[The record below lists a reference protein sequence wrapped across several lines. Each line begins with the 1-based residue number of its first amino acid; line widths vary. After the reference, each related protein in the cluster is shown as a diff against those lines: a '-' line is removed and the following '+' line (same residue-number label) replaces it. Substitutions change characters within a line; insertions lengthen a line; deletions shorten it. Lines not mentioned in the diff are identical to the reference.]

1 MEDCDIVELY
11 KNRSERAIDETKKK
25 YGQYCR
31 YIIKR
36 IVFVDED
43 VDEVENDVYMKL
55 WITVPTASFG
65 SFKSYVGLVSR
76 TLAIN
81 TLDKNT
87 AAKRQGGVQ
96 LIFEELSECIPDK
109 CLGMDMVDGMALRDA
124 LNKFVRSLPEKN
136 ARIFVRRYWYAC
148 PVDEIADEYGMS
160 ENNVAVLLHRTRK
173 KLKKHLNKEGFIV

>member
-11 KNRSERAIDETKKK
+11 KNKSECAIDETKKK

-36 IVFVDED
+36 IIVVAED

-55 WITVPTASFG
+55 WITVPTASFD
-65 SFKSYVGLVSR
+65 SLKSYIGLVSR

-81 TLDKNT
+81 VLDKKN

-96 LIFEELSECIPDK
+96 LVFDELSECIPDK
-109 CLGMDMVDGMALRDA
+109 YLSMDMVDGMALRDA
-124 LNKFVRSLPEKN
+124 LNKFIRSLPEKN
-136 ARIFVRRYWYAC
+136 ARIFVRRYWYAST
-148 PVDEIADEYGMS
+148 VDEIAEEYGMS

-173 KLKKHLNKEGFIV
+173 KLKKHLDKEGFIV